1 MPNGKSLPG
10 QPSGP
15 SIHKA
20 NTGSG
25 FIVRPDGFIMTNAH
39 VVKGS
44 SKIKVSLA
52 DKRTFDA
59 KVIGMDGF
67 TDLAV
72 IKINATDLPTLK
84 LGTSAN
90 LRPGDFAIAIGSPLN
105 FDHSVTFGIISAVG
119 RSVSD
124 INGNINFLQT
134 DAAINPGNSGGP
146 LLNFDGEVIGIN
158 TAMQRNAQS
167 IGFSIPI
174 DVAKAISDDLIAGH
188 AVQRPWLGIS
198 MKDIDDVFAKIL
210 ELAPTVKGVYIQQL
224 VDKGPAQRAG
234 LMTGDIIQKI
244 DGNLI
249 TTGKQVRETV
259 LAHKV
264 QDTIHVTVLRAKN
277 EVVLPVALGA
287 YPDAPPSAEAV
298 EPQVE
303 E

>member
-1 MPNGKSLPG
+1 
-10 QPSGP
+10 
-15 SIHKA
+15 
-20 NTGSG
+20 
-25 FIVRPDGFIMTNAH
+25 MTNAH
-39 VVKGS
+39 VVKGA

-59 KVIGMDGF
+59 KVIGVDGF

-72 IKINATDLPTLK
+72 IKISASDLPTLK

-174 DVAKAISDDLIAGH
+174 DVAKAISEDLIAGH
-188 AVQRPWLGIS
+188 AIHRPWLGIS
-198 MKDIDDVFAKIL
+198 MKDIDDVFAKTL
-210 ELAPTVKGVYIQQL
+210 ELAPTVKGVYVQQL
-224 VDKGPAQRAG
+224 VDKGPAQHAG
-234 LMTGDIIQKI
+234 LMAGDIIQKI
-244 DGNLI
+244 DGNPI
-249 TTGKQVRETV
+249 TSGKQVREAV

-264 QDTIHVTVLRAKN
+264 QDTIRVTVLRAKN
-277 EVVLPVALGA
+277 EVILPIALGA
-287 YPDAPPSAEAV
+287 YPDAPPSAEPV
-298 EPQVE
+298 EPPVE